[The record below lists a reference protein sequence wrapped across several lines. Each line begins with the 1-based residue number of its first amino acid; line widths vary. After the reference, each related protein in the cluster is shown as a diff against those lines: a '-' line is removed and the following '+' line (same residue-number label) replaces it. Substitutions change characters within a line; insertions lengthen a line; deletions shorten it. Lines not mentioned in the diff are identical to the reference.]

1 MIAFWDTF
9 LPQIFAGSVI
19 TIELIVVSVPI
30 GVALAITLGVAR
42 VYGNRPV
49 SLVATSI
56 VGIFR
61 GFPAIVT
68 LFIIFFALPDVGVFF
83 SPYWSAVLGFVLVTG
98 AYQSEYV
105 RGAIQSVQTGQSL
118 AAEALGMSKPQE
130 VVHIILPQALRAAL
144 PGISNEI
151 IYLILYSS
159 LASYI
164 GVQEIFAVARTFN
177 SLEFKPIEIFLTAGL
192 MYAAIATVCFV
203 GFRLLERRFRIPGL
217 EAAR

>member
-1 MIAFWDTF
+1 
-9 LPQIFAGSVI
+9 VI

-42 VYGNRPV
+42 VYGNRSV

-105 RGAIQSVQTGQSL
+105 RGSIQSVQTGQSL

-130 VVHIILPQALRAAL
+130 IVHIILPQALRAAL

-203 GFRLLERRFRIPGL
+203 GFRLLERRLRIPGL

>member
-1 MIAFWDTF
+1 
-9 LPQIFAGSVI
+9 
-19 TIELIVVSVPI
+19 
-30 GVALAITLGVAR
+30 
-42 VYGNRPV
+42 
-49 SLVATSI
+49 
-56 VGIFR
+56 
-61 GFPAIVT
+61 
-68 LFIIFFALPDVGVFF
+68 VGVFF

-105 RGAIQSVQTGQSL
+105 RGSIQSVQTGQSL

-130 VVHIILPQALRAAL
+130 IVHIILPQALRAAL

-203 GFRLLERRFRIPGL
+203 GFRLLERRLRIPGL

>member
-1 MIAFWDTF
+1 M
-9 LPQIFAGSVI
+9 
-19 TIELIVVSVPI
+19 IVVSVPI

-49 SLVATSI
+49 SLLATSI
-56 VGIFR
+56 VGTFR

-68 LFIIFFALPDVGVFF
+68 LLIIFFALPDLGIFF
-83 SPYWSAVLGFVLVTG
+83 SPYWSAVLGFILVTG

-105 RGAIQSVQTGQSL
+105 RGAIQSIQLGQSL
-118 AAEALGMSKPQE
+118 AAESLGMSKLQE
-130 VVHIILPQALRAAL
+130 IVHIILPQAIRTAL

-164 GVQEIFAVARTFN
+164 GVQEMFAVARTFN
-177 SLEFKPIEIFLTAGL
+177 SLEFKPIEIFMSAGL
-192 MYAAIATVCFV
+192 IYAAMATVCFM
-203 GFRLLERRFRIPGL
+203 GFRMLENRLKIPGL
-217 EAAR
+217 EVAR

>member
-1 MIAFWDTF
+1 
-9 LPQIFAGSVI
+9 
-19 TIELIVVSVPI
+19 VPI
-30 GVALAITLGVAR
+30 GVALAVILGVGR

-49 SLVATSI
+49 SLAATSI

-68 LFIIFFALPDVGVFF
+68 LFIIFFALPEVGIFF

-105 RGAIQSVQTGQSL
+105 RGAIQSIHAGQSL
-118 AAEALGMSKPQE
+118 AAEALGMSKQQE

-177 SLEFKPIEIFLTAGL
+177 SLNFRPIEIFLTAGL
-192 MYAAIATVCFV
+192 IYAAIATVCFV
-203 GFRLLERRFRIPGL
+203 GFRIVERKFRIPGL

>member
-1 MIAFWDTF
+1 
-9 LPQIFAGSVI
+9 
-19 TIELIVVSVPI
+19 LIVMSVPI
-30 GVALAITLGVAR
+30 GVAMAVVLGVGR
-42 VYGNRPV
+42 VYGNRFV
-49 SLVATSI
+49 SLVATGI
-56 VGIFR
+56 VTIFR

-68 LFIIFFALPDVGVFF
+68 LFIIFFALPEVKIYF

-105 RGAIQSVQTGQSL
+105 RGSIQSIHGGQSL
-118 AAEALGMSKPQE
+118 AAQALGMSKPQE
-130 VVHIILPQALRAAL
+130 VIHIILPQALRAAL

-164 GVQEIFAVARTFN
+164 GVPEMFAVARTFN
-177 SLEFKPIEIFLTAGL
+177 SLHFRPIEIFLTAGL
-192 MYAAIATVCFV
+192 IYAAIATVCFV
-203 GFRLLERRFRIPGL
+203 GFRIVERKLRIPGL

>member
-1 MIAFWDTF
+1 MSFWEEF
-9 LPQIFAGSVI
+9 LPQVFAGSIV

-30 GVALAITLGVAR
+30 GVALAIALGMAR

-49 SLVATSI
+49 SLLATTV
-56 VGIFR
+56 VGVFR

-68 LFIIFFALPDVGVFF
+68 LFIIFFALPDVGIFF

-105 RGAIQSVQTGQSL
+105 RGSIQSIHVGQSL
-118 AAEALGMSKPQE
+118 AAQSLGMSKLQE
-130 VVHIILPQALRAAL
+130 ITHIILPQAIRVAL
-144 PGISNEI
+144 PGISNEV

-164 GVQEIFAVARTFN
+164 GVGEIFSVARTFN
-177 SLEFKPIEIFLTAGL
+177 SLQFRPIEIFLTAGL
-192 MYAAIATVCFV
+192 IYAAIATVCFG
-203 GFRLLERRFRIPGL
+203 GFRIIERRLRVPGL
-217 EAAR
+217 EAR

>member
-1 MIAFWDTF
+1 
-9 LPQIFAGSVI
+9 
-19 TIELIVVSVPI
+19 VPI
-30 GVALAITLGVAR
+30 GVALAVILGVAR
-42 VYGNRPV
+42 IYGNRFV
-49 SLVATSI
+49 SYIATTI

-68 LFIIFFALPDVGVFF
+68 LFIIFFALPDLGILF

-105 RGAIQSVQTGQSL
+105 RGSIQSIHAGQSL
-118 AAEALGMSKPQE
+118 AARALGMSKSEE
-130 VVHIILPQALRAAL
+130 VLHIILPQALRVAL

-151 IYLILYSS
+151 IYLILYTS

-164 GVQEIFAVARTFN
+164 GVQEMFSVSRTFN
-177 SLEFKPIEIFLTAGL
+177 SLNFRPIEIFLSAGL
-192 MYAAIATVCFV
+192 LYAAIATVCFV
-203 GFRLLERRFRIPGL
+203 GFRLLERKLRIPGL